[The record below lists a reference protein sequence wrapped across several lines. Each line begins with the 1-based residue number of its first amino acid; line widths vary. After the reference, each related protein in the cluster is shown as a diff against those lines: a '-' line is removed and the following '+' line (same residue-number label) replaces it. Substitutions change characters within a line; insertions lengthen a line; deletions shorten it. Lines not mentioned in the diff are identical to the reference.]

1 MMGDAPAPL
10 GGTRAAAWER
20 PVQGEL
26 TEQVGGAFQMLLQIR
41 MFIAAVTL
49 SLVPLEVEYLDVFLL
64 VLTVALLSWLAGRY
78 WRYVAPRLA
87 RHPLLFALDMAA
99 SFTVLGLGGTSGPY
113 LLATVATAALA
124 GLLYHWR
131 GMLTVAG
138 LQTLCYYVTFVFTI
152 DSAPDA
158 QPPTFQDVLGQ
169 PLCYPLAGFAGVA
182 LRRLLDANAEQE
194 SARRL
199 AEVKA
204 AAAEERARLAREMH
218 DSLAKTLRGI
228 ALAAT
233 GLRVWVER
241 DRDRALD
248 EADRIA
254 TACQVASQEARSLL
268 SELRRDTI
276 PRSLSQ
282 VIAETARDW
291 SDAAG
296 VPVVCEIAPDIDLPL
311 RVRHEA
317 VAILSEALTNVE
329 RHAGAGSVRV
339 RLARGDGE
347 VRLTVCDDGAGF
359 RPPELTALA
368 REGHYGLIGLHE
380 RAQRVGGVVKILS
393 TRGKGTTVLVRLPID
408 ERAHRL
414 AEVS

>member
-10 GGTRAAAWER
+10 GGTRAASWER
-20 PVQGEL
+20 PLEGEL
-26 TEQVGGAFQMLLQIR
+26 TEQIGGAFQMLLRIR

-49 SLVPLEVEYLDVFLL
+49 SLVPLKVEYLDVFLL
-64 VLTVALLSWLAGRY
+64 VLTVALLSWLAGRC

-113 LLATVATAALA
+113 LLATVVTATLA

-138 LQTLCYYVTFVFTI
+138 LQTLCYYVTFASTT
-152 DSAPDA
+152 DSA
-158 QPPTFQDVLGQ
+158 QTPTFQDVLGQ

-182 LRRLLDANAEQE
+182 LRRLLDANAEQAE
-194 SARRL
+194 ARRS

-254 TACQVASQEARSLL
+254 TACQVASREARSLL
-268 SELRRDTI
+268 SELRRDTV
-276 PRSLSQ
+276 PCSLSQ
-282 VIAETARDW
+282 VVAETARDW
-291 SDAAG
+291 SESAG
-296 VPVVCEIAPDIDLPL
+296 VPVDCDIAPDIDLPL

-339 RLARGDGE
+339 RLDRGNGE
-347 VRLTVCDDGAGF
+347 LRLTVRDDGAGF
-359 RPPELTALA
+359 HPPELTTLA
-368 REGHYGLIGLHE
+368 RQGHYGLIGLHE
-380 RAQRVGGVVKILS
+380 RARRVGGVVKILS
-393 TRGKGTTVLVRLPID
+393 TRGDGTTVLVRLPMD